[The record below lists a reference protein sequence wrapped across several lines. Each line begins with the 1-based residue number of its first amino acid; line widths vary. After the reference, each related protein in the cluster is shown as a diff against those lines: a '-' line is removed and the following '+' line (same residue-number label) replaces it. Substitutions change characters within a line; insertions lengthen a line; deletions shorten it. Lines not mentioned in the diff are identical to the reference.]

1 MNEVLE
7 GEESIVEAL
16 NYETDVLIVGGGLA
30 GLTAAVKI
38 KEEREETEVLVVD
51 KGGIG
56 WAGQTPLTGGMCIFV
71 ESDAVDQFV
80 DSVVEKGFGLANREW
95 LRHFASHLERSTA
108 ELFHWGVPFMKD
120 QDDKLV
126 AADSAFWGTKNKVV
140 GFVPHRAT
148 LHLKKL
154 ALARGVKL
162 LNKTEVVDL
171 IQDGK
176 RITGAIGFNILSG
189 ECCVFKA
196 RSTVL
201 ANGCCNF
208 KGRSWFTMNVGEGVA
223 AAYRAGAKQ
232 RHCEY
237 GHQYDPVD
245 RQSETWWRA
254 EIAADFI
261 ENAEGEKIFQKYFP
275 GQTRLG
281 SWALSYAMGAEVMAG
296 RGPIYFSATGTSYD
310 QFSRRV
316 AGEEIRLWQ
325 FKQGTF
331 LEPKRVHFD
340 RGGHDLSLEKSAWTI
355 MFPGRLGSVMVDLN
369 CKSTELEGLWGIG
382 DTVIS
387 GCAMNGA
394 MSANSYGRWGLPF
407 AYVTALLAAEDIA
420 KVVPGTPKPQT
431 DSEEQKRLKDRL
443 FAPMALKKTDL
454 EPWDAVLGVQEV
466 VIPVQYSLIREG
478 TRLREA
484 LQRIEEVQRD
494 ILPNVRVETP
504 HDLVRYHE
512 AESLATCSEMLTRA
526 ALYRTESRG
535 SHFRK
540 DYPERDDQN
549 WMRWTIIQRDGDRMA
564 LSTMAVPGGESS
576 ELREK

>member
-1 MNEVLE
+1 VNEVLE

-564 LSTMAVPGGESS
+564 LSTMPVPGGESS
-576 ELREK
+576 EVEKK

>member
-1 MNEVLE
+1 M
-7 GEESIVEAL
+7 EAL

-38 KEEREETEVLVVD
+38 KEEREKTEVLVVD

-80 DSVVEKGFGLANREW
+80 DSVVEKGYGLANREW
-95 LRHFASHLERSTA
+95 LSHFASHLEQSTA
-108 ELFHWGVPFMKD
+108 ELFRWGVPFMKD

-126 AADSAFWGTKNKVV
+126 AADSTFWGTKNKVV
-140 GFVPHRAT
+140 GFVPHRTT

-162 LNKTEVVDL
+162 LNKIEVVDL
-171 IQDGK
+171 IQDEK
-176 RITGAIGFNILSG
+176 RIAGAIGFNILSG

-296 RGPIYFSATGTSYD
+296 RGPVYFNATGASYD
-310 QFSRRV
+310 QFKRRV

-355 MFPGRLGSVMVDLN
+355 MFPGRLGSLMVDLN
-369 CKSTELEGLWGIG
+369 CRSTELEGLWGIG

-387 GCAMNGA
+387 GCAMSGA

-407 AYVTALLAAEDIA
+407 AYVTALIAAKNIA
-420 KVVPGTPKPQT
+420 KVVPETPKPQT
-431 DSEEQKRLKDRL
+431 DLAEQKRLKNRL
-443 FAPMALKKTDL
+443 FAPMTLKKSDL
-454 EPWDAVLGVQEV
+454 EPWDAVLRVQQV

-494 ILPNVRVETP
+494 VLPNVKVETP

-526 ALYRTESRG
+526 ALYRAESRG
-535 SHFRK
+535 SHFRE

>member
-1 MNEVLE
+1 MKSLT
-7 GEESIVEAL
+7 
-16 NYETDVLIVGGGLA
+16 YETDVLIVGGGLA

-38 KEEREETEVLVVD
+38 KEEREEVEVLVVD

-56 WAGQTPLTGGMCIFV
+56 WAGQTPLTGGMCIYV
-71 ESDAVDQFV
+71 ESDGVDEFV
-80 DSVVEKGFGLANREW
+80 DSIVEKGYGLANSEW
-95 LRHFASHLERSTA
+95 LRHFAGHLERSTS
-108 ELFHWGVPFMKD
+108 ELFGWGVPFMKD
-120 QDDKLV
+120 QDGKLV
-126 AADSAFWGTKNKVV
+126 AADSAFWGTKNKVT
-140 GFVPHRAT
+140 GFIPHRTT

-176 RITGAIGFNILSG
+176 RITGAVGFDILSG
-189 ECCVFKA
+189 ECRVFKA
-196 RSTVL
+196 RATVL

-208 KGRSWFTMNVGEGVA
+208 KGRAWFTMNVGEGVS

-237 GHQYDPVD
+237 AHQYDPVD

-261 ENAEGEKIFQKYFP
+261 ENAKGEKIFQKYFP

-296 RGPIYFSATGTSYD
+296 KGPIYFNATGASYD
-310 QFSRRV
+310 QFNRRV
-316 AGEEIRLWQ
+316 AGEDIRVWQ
-325 FKQGTF
+325 FKHGTF

-340 RGGHDLSLEKSAWTI
+340 RGGHDLSLEKSEWTP

-369 CKSTELEGLWGIG
+369 CRSTELEGLWGTG

-407 AYVTALLAAEDIA
+407 AYVTALMAAKDIA
-420 KVVPGTPKPQT
+420 KVVPETPKPQT
-431 DSEEQKRLKDRL
+431 DPEEQKRLRERV
-443 FAPMALKKTDL
+443 FAPMTLKKKGF
-454 EPWDAVLGVQEV
+454 EPWDAVVRVQQV
-466 VIPVQYSLIREG
+466 VIPVQYSLIREES
-478 TRLREA
+478 RLREA

-494 ILPNVRVETP
+494 MLPNVRVESP

-512 AESLATCSEMLTRA
+512 AESLSTCSEMLIRA

-535 SHFRK
+535 SHFRE
-540 DYPERDDQN
+540 DCPERDDQN
-549 WMRWTIIQRDGDRMA
+549 WLKWTIIQKDGDRMA
-564 LSTMAVPGGESS
+564 LSTMPVPGSESS
-576 ELREK
+576 EVAKK

>member
-1 MNEVLE
+1 MET
-7 GEESIVEAL
+7 S

-30 GLTAAVKI
+30 GLTAAIKI
-38 KEEREETEVLVVD
+38 KEEREDLEVCVVD

-56 WAGQTPLTGGMCIFV
+56 WAGQTPLTGGMCIYV
-71 ESDAVDQFV
+71 ESDSANEFV
-80 DSVVEKGFGLANREW
+80 DSVVAKGYGLANSEW
-95 LRHFASHLERSTA
+95 LRHFASHLEPSSA
-108 ELFHWGVPFMKD
+108 ELFGWGVPFMKD
-120 QDDKLV
+120 QEGRLY
-126 AADSAFWGTKNKVV
+126 AADSAFWGTKNKVT
-140 GFVPHRAT
+140 GFVPHKTT

-162 LNKTEVVDL
+162 LNKIEVVDL
-171 IQDGK
+171 TKEDK
-176 RITGAIGFNILSG
+176 RITGAVGFNILSG
-189 ECCVFKA
+189 EFCVIQS

-208 KGRSWFTMNVGEGVA
+208 KGRAWFTMNVGEGVA

-237 GHQYDPVD
+237 AHQYDPVD

-261 ENAEGEKIFQKYFP
+261 ENAKGEKIFQKYFP

-296 RGPIYFSATGTSYD
+296 RGPVYFNATGTSYD
-310 QFSRRV
+310 QFNTRV
-316 AGEEIRLWQ
+316 AGEDIRVWQ

-340 RGGHDLSLEKSAWTI
+340 RGGHDLSREKSEWTI

-369 CKSTELEGLWGIG
+369 CRSTELEGLWGAG

-407 AYVTALLAAEDIA
+407 AYVTALVAAKDIA
-420 KVVPGTPKPQT
+420 KVVPETPKPKANL
-431 DSEEQKRLKDRL
+431 EEQKRLKDRL
-443 FAPMALKKTDL
+443 FAPMTLKKREF
-454 EPWDAVLGVQEV
+454 EPWDAILRIQQV
-466 VIPVQYSLIREG
+466 VIPAQYALIREG
-478 TRLREA
+478 NRLIKA
-484 LQRIEEVQRD
+484 LQTIEEVQKE
-494 ILPNVRVETP
+494 ILPRVKAETP

-512 AESLATCSEMLTRA
+512 AQSLATCSEMLTRA

-535 SHFRK
+535 SHFRE
-540 DYPERDDQN
+540 DYPERDDKN
-549 WMRWTIIQRDGDRMA
+549 WLKWIIIQKDGDRMA
-564 LSTMAVPGGESS
+564 LSTMPVPGSNSPEAAK
-576 ELREK
+576 R